1 MLGGRVMA
9 RRKSKAKQEEELF
22 RGLAGMAMLGGIVGT
37 YSLTKSWQASLVVG
51 FLGVVGIIVLMV
63 IIQQKRAERLK
74 RSGIAEIDKMD
85 GVQFEHYLGH
95 LFRSQGFKAEVTK
108 AAGDYGADLVIS
120 KDGKRIVVQAKR
132 YKKNVGLKAVQ
143 EVQGA
148 KAHYRANGAWVVTNS
163 NYTEQAYQL
172 AKSNGV
178 RLIARDELVEM
189 LLVMKEKLSASKKT
203 ANVKSSA

>member
-1 MLGGRVMA
+1 MKR
-9 RRKSKAKQEEELF
+9 
-22 RGLAGMAMLGGIVGT
+22 
-37 YSLTKSWQASLVVG
+37 QASLVVE
-51 FLGVVGIIVLMV
+51 FLGVVGIIVLTV
-63 IIQQKRAERLK
+63 IIQQKHAERLK

-108 AAGDYGADLVIS
+108 AAGDYRADLVIS

-189 LLVMKEKLSASKKT
+189 LLTMKEKLSASKKPRD
-203 ANVKSSA
+203 VKTSA

>member
-1 MLGGRVMA
+1 MA

-22 RGLAGMAMLGGIVGT
+22 QGLAGMAMLGGILGT
-37 YSLTKSWQASLVVG
+37 YSVTRSWQASLIVG
-51 FLGVVGIIVLMV
+51 FLGVVGVIVLKV
-63 IIQQKRAERLK
+63 SIQRKRNERLK
-74 RSGIAEIDKMD
+74 RSGITEIDQMD

-189 LLVMKEKLSASKKT
+189 LLVMKEKLSTSKKT
-203 ANVKSSA
+203 ANVKTSV

>member
-1 MLGGRVMA
+1 MA

-22 RGLAGMAMLGGIVGT
+22 QGLAGMAMLGGILGT
-37 YSLTKSWQASLVVG
+37 YSVTRSWQASLIVG
-51 FLGVVGIIVLMV
+51 FLGVVGV
-63 IIQQKRAERLK
+63 IMLKVSIQRKRNERLK
-74 RSGIAEIDKMD
+74 RSGITEIDQMD

-189 LLVMKEKLSASKKT
+189 LLVMKEKLSTSKKT
-203 ANVKSSA
+203 ANVKTSV

>member
-1 MLGGRVMA
+1 
-9 RRKSKAKQEEELF
+9 
-22 RGLAGMAMLGGIVGT
+22 MAMLGGIVGT

-95 LFRSQGFKAEVTK
+95 LFRSQGYRAEVTK

-120 KDGKRIVVQAKR
+120 KDGKRIVVQAKS
-132 YKKNVGLKAVQ
+132 YKKM
-143 EVQGA
+143 
-148 KAHYRANGAWVVTNS
+148 
-163 NYTEQAYQL
+163 L
-172 AKSNGV
+172 A
-178 RLIARDELVEM
+178 
-189 LLVMKEKLSASKKT
+189 
-203 ANVKSSA
+203 

>member
-1 MLGGRVMA
+1 MA

-22 RGLAGMAMLGGIVGT
+22 QGLAGMAMLGSIVGT

-51 FLGVVGIIVLMV
+51 FFGVVGIIVLMV

-95 LFRSQGFKAEVTK
+95 LFRSQGYRAEVTK

-189 LLVMKEKLSASKKT
+189 LLAMKEKLSASKK
-203 ANVKSSA
+203 AGNVKTSA